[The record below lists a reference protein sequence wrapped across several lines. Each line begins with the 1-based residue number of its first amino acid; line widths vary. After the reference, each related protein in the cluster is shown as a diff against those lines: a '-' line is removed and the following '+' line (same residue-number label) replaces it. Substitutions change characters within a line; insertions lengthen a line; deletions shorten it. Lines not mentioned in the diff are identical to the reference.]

1 MTEDAQECKDCNGK
15 GYFDRNHLGK
25 TPTSCQTCEGDGYKY
40 RAGPYRLADGTWSDG
55 VDRVECIKLH
65 KFHIENPSR
74 PIVIQTWDQRP
85 DGGYDWVAIESKYG
99 EPEYF
104 PTHAEAIAYADKQA
118 RTTNQGEN

>member
-1 MTEDAQECKDCNGK
+1 MYVAEQPCKYCGGLGEWAWSGK
-15 GYFDRNHLGK
+15 AYFCG
-25 TPTSCQTCEGDGYKY
+25 TCDGAGTIH
-40 RAGPYRLADGTWSDG
+40 RTGPYRLADGTWSDG
-55 VDRVECIKLH
+55 VDRTSMIKLH

-104 PTHAEAIAYADKQA
+104 RTHAEAVAYADHHA
-118 RTTNQGEN
+118 RTTKNGDNK